1 MTTQAVVRA
10 LEKIQYTIR
19 GIPPNVDEALR
30 QEAMRRNISFN
41 QLIVEE
47 LTSISGVSGR
57 TYRSLAGIAGQWE
70 EDAEFDKVLEEQ
82 RKIDVSLWQ

>member
-1 MTTQAVVRA
+1 MSTQAVVRA

-19 GIPPNVDEALR
+19 GIPLNVDEALR

-70 EDAEFDKVLEEQ
+70 EDAEFDKALEEQ